1 MFKEFKEFAIKG
13 NMIDMAT
20 WIIIWAAF
28 STIVKSL
35 VDDMIMPI
43 ISGIFKM
50 PDFSN
55 LFIMVSNPSG
65 ESFSSVE
72 LAREAWASVLA
83 YGIFINSIIA
93 FLIVSISLFFV
104 IKGLNQLKKQITTEE
119 KEDKKPKKTLP
130 TELDVLMDIRD
141 QLKKSK

>member
-1 MFKEFKEFAIKG
+1 MFKEFKEFAIKW

-35 VDDMIMPI
+35 VDDVIMPI
-43 ISGIFKM
+43 VSGIFRM

-55 LFIMVSNPSG
+55 LFFVISNPSWG
-65 ESFSSVE
+65 EFSSVE

-83 YGIFINSIIA
+83 YGVFINAIIA
-93 FLIVSISLFFV
+93 FLIVSICLFFV
-104 IKGLNQLKKQITTEE
+104 VKGINKLKTQKAVETPTESW
-119 KEDKKPKKTLP
+119 P
-130 TELDVLMDIRD
+130 TELEVLMDIKD
-141 QLKKSK
+141 LLKKSK